1 MATGT
6 ENYLSSFLSTLAQV
20 TATLLALLAAA
31 SGAYFVFLQE
41 RLSQH
46 EEVIEQEKLEIRDI
60 VLKLEREWSISLGF
74 FLPPKFEDEYRKI
87 HPSVGLV
94 GLTEEAATDF
104 TFYPD
109 HIESIYKRLE
119 SDDYFRGKHTGRTYL
134 WIFGKVVN
142 VLANAPST
150 VGPHAEK
157 VYPEAAGG
165 FGFDAWRK
173 NFERMQM
180 PMTLLESRGDAIAD
194 LNEWINELPPDRKQ
208 PILLNLAQRSI
219 NSVVTSN
226 KEIRQKLLH
235 LDKEQLLA
243 KRFDPESKM
252 HPKSLLLL
260 GIASAI
266 IGILVPLACLALDL
280 QITRWAALTI
290 LIGSAVLTL
299 GSIGHFIHH
308 IASPPSVDWHLY
320 LSQRWYEPMNAWLNQ
335 EKAKLRDGG
344 EINIDFFV
352 DAVAS
357 EDFPKF
363 SKQMQADVKEFVD
376 SGSLYN
382 QATDQANQVAL
393 ASLVDHFG
401 HSAKPLQSG
410 VSNTL
415 CLSDLTD
422 DKRFEQTLEAIRT
435 SHAKLVTY
443 EIFHQRFMTDALRID
458 LSSVDNA
465 AEYLEIRL
473 HPVRASLSGHPI
485 LIAYYK
491 KRDRASLAFERLST
505 ALKNESSG
513 MR

>member
-6 ENYLSSFLSTLAQV
+6 ENYINSFLSTLAQV

-46 EEVIEQEKLEIRDI
+46 EEVIEQDKLEIRDT
-60 VLKLEREWSISLGF
+60 VLRLHRDWPISLGF

-87 HPSVGLV
+87 HPSVGLL

-104 TFYPD
+104 TFHPD
-109 HIESIYKRLE
+109 HIESVYKRLE

-134 WIFGKVVN
+134 WIFGKFVN

-157 VYPEAAGG
+157 VYPEAAGA

-173 NFERMQM
+173 NFERLQM
-180 PMTLLESRGDAIAD
+180 PMTLLEGRGDAIAD

-208 PILLNLAQRSI
+208 PILLTLAQRSI
-219 NSVVTSN
+219 NSVISSN

-243 KRFDPESKM
+243 RRFDPESKM

-266 IGILVPLACLALDL
+266 IGIVVPLACLALSL
-280 QITRWAALTI
+280 QLTRWAALTI
-290 LIGSAVLTL
+290 LLGSAVLTL
-299 GSIGHFIHH
+299 GSIGHFIYH
-308 IASPPSVDWHLY
+308 IASPRSPDWRLY

-344 EINIDFFV
+344 EMNIDFFV
-352 DAVAS
+352 DAGAS
-357 EDFPKF
+357 EDFSKF
-363 SKQMQADVKEFVD
+363 PKQMQADVQEFID
-376 SGSLYN
+376 SVRAYN
-382 QATDQANQVAL
+382 QATDRANQVAL
-393 ASLVDHFG
+393 VSLGDHLG
-401 HSAKPLQSG
+401 PSAKPLQSG
-410 VSNTL
+410 AANTL
-415 CLSDLTD
+415 CLSDLID
-422 DKRFEQTLEAIRT
+422 DKRFEQTLEAIKT
-435 SHAKLVTY
+435 SHAKMVMY
-443 EIFHQRFMTDALRID
+443 EVFHQRFTTDAVRID
-458 LSSVDNA
+458 LSSVDEPA
-465 AEYLEIRL
+465 KYLEIRL
-473 HPVRASLSGHPI
+473 HPVRAGLSGHPI
-485 LIAYYK
+485 LIDYYR
-491 KRDRASLAFERLST
+491 KRDRALLEVERLSK
-505 ALKNESSG
+505 ALKDETG
-513 MR
+513 TH